1 MPGVI
6 KECFCQHDSNLGQRV
21 NILKIGCDFGA
32 IELNENDGFLVHSVD
47 NPDAL
52 PPIEDRRQPID
63 RRRPVV
69 TPAEFRAALAA
80 LGVSQGRHLR
90 HVPEDPESV
99 IRPCVNYSHKRKI
112 IL

>member
-1 MPGVI
+1 MN
-6 KECFCQHDSNLGQRV
+6 QHLGQRV
-21 NILKIGCDFGA
+21 NILKIGCHFGV
-32 IELNENDGFLVHSVD
+32 IELDGDDGFPVYSVD

-52 PPIEDRRQPID
+52 PPIEDRRQPVD

-80 LGVSQGRHLR
+80 LGVSQCRHLR
-90 HVPEDPESV
+90 HIPEDPEPV
-99 IRPCVNYSHKRKI
+99 IRPCVNYSHKRTI